1 MSSEQKKGNL
11 PLLIVVIFL
20 AMIFAAG
27 AWALYSGWSF
37 APAVHEP
44 AEFSAPETETAAI
57 LTTATASE
65 APRTTT
71 TAVTTTAPD
80 PHAAY
85 LSYLE
90 KTLVPEFGCADTSG
104 PVTCSAHSGIAGVFF
119 DDLRGSGTDDMVVI
133 RLDITDGTTAALP
146 VLLWYGDEDGEITLL
161 DTFEIKP
168 QWSAYCI
175 RYADKSLYLSGEFL
189 GDQGDPE
196 VWRFTEMQ
204 LDFLPEP
211 DLMLQNMEQETAEKR
226 PEPMYPENAVLLL
239 EMQLDTA
246 QPISPL
252 TERQYLLRNYTDRQ
266 AAQLL
271 G

>member
-1 MSSEQKKGNL
+1 MSGEQKKGNL

-20 AMIFAAG
+20 AIICAAG
-27 AWALYSGWSF
+27 AWALFSGSSLT
-37 APAVHEP
+37 PAVQEP
-44 AEFSAPETETAAI
+44 ADYSAPEAEITTV
-57 LTTATASE
+57 LTTTTATE
-65 APRTTT
+65 ALPTTT

-90 KTLVPEFGCADTSG
+90 KTLVPEFGCADTTG

-119 DDLRGSGTDDMVVI
+119 DDLRGNGADDMVVI
-133 RLDITDGTTAALP
+133 RLDPTDGTTAALP
-146 VLLWYGDEDGEITLL
+146 VLLWYGDENGDITLL

-189 GDQGDPE
+189 GDQGDAA
-196 VWRFTEMQ
+196 VWRFTEMH
-204 LDFLPEP
+204 LNFLPEP
-211 DLMLQNMEQETAEKR
+211 DLMLQNMEQETAEER
-226 PEPMYPENAVLLL
+226 PTPMYPADAALLL

-266 AAQLL
+266 AAQIL